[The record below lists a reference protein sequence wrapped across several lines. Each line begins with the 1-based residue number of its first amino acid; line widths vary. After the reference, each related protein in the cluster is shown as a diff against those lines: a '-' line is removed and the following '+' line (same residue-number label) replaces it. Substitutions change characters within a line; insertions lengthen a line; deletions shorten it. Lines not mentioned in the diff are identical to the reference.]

1 MRRLVAVAAITAGML
16 LTPAAPA
23 LALGQPHRPTGFDPF
38 PGSVNGHDNG
48 FGNCGHNSSGGV
60 APLAGGNGG
69 LVDVAK
75 ANLCAPP
82 TDNDPG
88 GDDGGGIT

>member
-23 LALGQPHRPTGFDPF
+23 LALGQPHRPAGSFDPITQ
-38 PGSVNGHDNG
+38 SANGGDNG

-60 APLAGGNGG
+60 PPLDGGNGG
-69 LVDVAK
+69 LVELAK
-75 ANLCAPP
+75 HVHCAA
-82 TDNDPG
+82 DDDPSGG
-88 GDDGGGIT
+88 GDIN